1 MNKVLSLF
9 LSGLQPH
16 SRSKGPI
23 PNIYPINTDEPMDFV
38 DNDSDDDIVLPEMA
52 HCAGP
57 ACMLAAIPGEK
68 YCSES
73 CKLKHT
79 KYVHCFSTSQQYH
92 KSGRLRRF
100 FKSKEMFLWNTD
112 VS

>member
-16 SRSKGPI
+16 SRSKGPL
-23 PNIYPINTDEPMDFV
+23 PNIYPINTDEPIDFV

-79 KYVHCFSTSQQYH
+79 NSRCSVRSAVPN
-92 KSGRLRRF
+92 LRPSITAISPR
-100 FKSKEMFLWNTD
+100 EANPIP
-112 VS
+112 